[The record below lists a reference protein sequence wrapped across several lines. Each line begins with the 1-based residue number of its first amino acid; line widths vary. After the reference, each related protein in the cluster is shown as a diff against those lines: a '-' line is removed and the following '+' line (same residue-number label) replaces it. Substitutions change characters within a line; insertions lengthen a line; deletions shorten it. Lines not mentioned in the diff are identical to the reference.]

1 MVTQAQLD
9 GLRQL
14 ADLPYFG
21 QRRLGFRCDSQQVD
35 LFRRAGKRTLL
46 NSSRQTGKTTA
57 AAMKAVHTACWRR
70 NITVLIT
77 APTKQQTREFMRKV
91 RTFAAIAGGQ
101 RTGDHS
107 GQGPTRTTTNNR
119 NETAAA
125 SVARGLTSGKGD
137 KYCIEFRNGSRII
150 GVAADPDS
158 IRGFSAVALVIID
171 EAARV
176 PDEVYYAILPMLAVS
191 DGSMWLL
198 STPKGKRGFFHEEW
212 ASPESEGWIK
222 IRVTAAECPRIS
234 PEFLA
239 AQKKRMGERR
249 FAQEFQG
256 VFIDLDQG
264 VFDPDMVR
272 KAIRSDIKPLEF

>member
-1 MVTQAQLD
+1 MVTQEQLD

-21 QRRLGFRCDSQQVD
+21 RRRLGFRCDAQQVD
-35 LFRRAGKRTLL
+35 LFRRVGKRTLL
-46 NSSRQTGKTTA
+46 NCSRQTGKTTA
-57 AAMKAVHTACWRR
+57 AAMKAVHTALWRR
-70 NITVLIT
+70 NVTVLVT
-77 APTKQQTREFMRKV
+77 APKKQQTREFMRKV
-91 RTFAAIAGGQ
+91 RTFAALCGGQ
-101 RTGDHS
+101 RTGRS
-107 GQGPTRTTTNNR
+107 
-119 NETAAA
+119 
-125 SVARGLTSGKGD
+125 KGD
-137 KYCIEFRNGSRII
+137 RYCVEFRNGSRII

-171 EAARV
+171 EASRV

-191 DGSMWLL
+191 DGSMWIL
-198 STPKGKRGFFHEEW
+198 STPKGKRGFFYEEW
-212 ASPESEGWIK
+212 ASPESDGWVK
-222 IRVTAAECPRIS
+222 IRITAAECPRIS

-256 VFIDLDQG
+256 VFLDLDQG